1 MYLTK
6 LEPNKTQF
14 AESIIL
20 VPLVGGP
27 ENGQLEIPFF
37 LVYKTPAKRHVFF
50 WTPIFQKSRACFL
63 NMYLTKLEPNNTPFE
78 KHLIWV
84 PLVGGPENGQLE
96 ILFFL
101 VYKTP
106 AKRLVFLWTPIF
118 QKSKAGLFKHVLNK
132 AGT

>member
-14 AESIIL
+14 AKSIIL

-27 ENGQLEIPFF
+27 ENGQPAMHFF
-37 LVYKTPAKRHVFF
+37 LSIKPQQNGNIFFERHFF
-50 WTPIFQKSRACFL
+50 KNPRSAFL
-63 NMYLTKLEPNNTPFE
+63 DMYLTKLEPNNTPFE

-96 ILFFL
+96 IFF
-101 VYKTP
+101 
-106 AKRLVFLWTPIF
+106 F
-118 QKSKAGLFKHVLNK
+118 
-132 AGT
+132 